1 MVEDFEF
8 KTRRQFFSIIEKKDR
23 WRLIQDQEV
32 PRKRFEE
39 LLGPRWAFD
48 NWALDEYV
56 SLKGRPKEL
65 LARRKEE
72 QLEWHQLASRR
83 IYQWAQSFDY
93 LSVKNLLDLHHL
105 FVTGEVVGASR
116 FRETEIEP
124 ICEGHDPMEAVLVL
138 DVVENALEWF
148 KAESF
153 HQMHEVERAALM
165 LAKLVD
171 IHPFAEA
178 NGSTIRL
185 FSNFYLLKAGYPP
198 AVISASKAS
207 EYAIAIQ
214 SAIRLHT
221 QPIID
226 LLTESV
232 HEALCFC
239 LDEQPPPLTLKIVS

>member
-1 MVEDFEF
+1 
-8 KTRRQFFSIIEKKDR
+8 
-23 WRLIQDQEV
+23 LV
-32 PRKRFEE
+32 P
-39 LLGPRWAFD
+39 
-48 NWALDEYV
+48 
-56 SLKGRPKEL
+56 
-65 LARRKEE
+65 
-72 QLEWHQLASRR
+72 
-83 IYQWAQSFDY
+83 
-93 LSVKNLLDLHHL
+93 
-105 FVTGEVVGASR
+105 
-116 FRETEIEP
+116 
-124 ICEGHDPMEAVLVL
+124 

-153 HQMHEVERAALM
+153 RQMHEVERAALM

-198 AVISASKAS
+198 AVISASKAG

-221 QPIID
+221 QAIID

-239 LDEQPPPLTLKIVS
+239 LDEPPPPHTLKV